1 MACPIYKGA
10 GQPNVDSGWL
20 AGLGSWFGGIAPV
33 YAGAKSAP
41 TSSGFFSSVAPT
53 YASAPAT
60 DTGAADSSPS
70 GQITLVV
77 PRELLEP
84 RS

>member
-1 MACPIYKGA
+1 MACPIYKGP

-20 AGLGSWFGGIAPV
+20 AGLGSWFGGSAPV

-53 YASAPAT
+53 YASAPASG
-60 DTGAADSSPS
+60 TGAAGSCPS
-70 GQITLVV
+70 EQITLVV